1 MKQQPQVAIA
11 TIDFLNLRTMT
22 PGLGGLQR
30 WTRDVAL
37 LLADRGAKVT
47 VFQKAPEAFQSEIG
61 GRIPVVGIRAP
72 MRAWG
77 NYLFTRKLARRLPPS
92 HPMLFVS
99 QELLLGS
106 HFRNALVVNHGIWW
120 DSDFAPWK
128 LALNRRLQGTMLR
141 RAAKVI
147 CVDTNYI
154 NWCHA
159 TVPRRAQWQQKLRYI
174 PNYADERAFHYQISP
189 APIQRTRPRILFPRR
204 MLETL
209 TPYWDGRGLM
219 LLLEALALLR
229 RHGTEFLVEFA
240 GTGGARAAIQGY
252 ADEHGFGDSIE
263 CGQYELDEMP
273 SAYARADVV
282 VIPSAGHEGTSLS
295 AVEALCCGKPVVV
308 THIGG
313 LPNLVI
319 DGLNGFLCDLNP
331 KSLAAALRRAIG
343 ASGDAERSSRVAH
356 DSRSTFGKERWD
368 DAVWSEL
375 ASTFRFNGAG

>member
-1 MKQQPQVAIA
+1 MTQQAQVSIA
-11 TIDFLNLRTMT
+11 TVDLLNLRSMT

-37 LLADRGAKVT
+37 LLASRGIKVT
-47 VFQKAPEAFQSEIG
+47 VFQKAHTAFESNIADG
-61 GRIPVVGIRAP
+61 IPVVGLSAP

-77 NYLFTRKLARRLPPS
+77 NYVFTRKLAQRLPPA
-92 HPMLFVS
+92 HPVLFVS
-99 QELLLGS
+99 QELMLGS
-106 HFRNALVVNHGIWW
+106 HFLNTVAVNHGIWW

-128 LALNRRLQGTMLR
+128 LALNRRLQAAMLR
-141 RAAKVI
+141 RADKVI

-159 TVPRRAQWQQKLRYI
+159 TIPKRAQWQQKLRYI
-174 PNYADERAFHYQISP
+174 PNYADERAFHFEAKSQSLKL
-189 APIQRTRPRILFPRR
+189 ARPRILFPRR
-204 MLETL
+204 MLDVL

-219 LLLEALALLR
+219 LLLEALTLLR
-229 RHGTEFLVEFA
+229 ARGAEFTVEFA
-240 GTGGARAAIQGY
+240 GTGRARSAIQDY
-252 ADEHGFGDSIE
+252 ADKHGFGDAVE

-313 LPNLVI
+313 LPNLVMENV
-319 DGLNGFLCDLNP
+319 NGFMCDLDP
-331 KSLAAALRRAIG
+331 HSLADALDRAIQ
-343 ASGDAERSSRVAH
+343 ASGDRERSRRVAE
-356 DSRSTFGKERWD
+356 DSRLALGKRRWD
-368 DAVWSEL
+368 DAVWREL
-375 ASTFRFNGAG
+375 ASTFRLNSPK